1 MRIGTTPWDRHRL
14 VFICGLHRSGT
25 TLLGDVLATSREI
38 SGFRETGVYA
48 REGQHIQSVY
58 PIEDVFGG
66 PGRIGFHP
74 DAHLTEDSPLATEE
88 NRARLFTEWSRYWD
102 LKRRILVEKTPANL
116 LKARLL
122 QALYPT
128 ASFILITRHP
138 VATVLATQKWSHT
151 GLHALFDHW
160 FVCHELF
167 RADQSRLQ
175 RVATVTYEQLT
186 AEPDVVLRD
195 LAEFLGVEPW
205 TSDVRPRRDVNDGY
219 FREWRRLT
227 GRSADRAKRVPP
239 LSERIM
245 RRLLRAAYARLGVDY
260 VPLDLRAEAQDAMHF
275 FEPRA
280 RQFGYSLINP

>member
-1 MRIGTTPWDRHRL
+1 MRTGARPWEKHRL

-25 TLLGDVLATSREI
+25 TLLGDVLATSPDV
-38 SGFRETGVYA
+38 SGFRETGIYA

-66 PGRIGFHP
+66 PGRMGFRPEMHM
-74 DAHLTEDSPLATEE
+74 TEQSSLATEE
-88 NRARLFTEWSRYWD
+88 SRERLFMEWSSYWD
-102 LKRRILVEKTPANL
+102 LKRPVLIEKTPANL
-116 LKARLL
+116 LKARFL

-167 RADQSRLQ
+167 QDDQSHLQ
-175 RVATVTYEQLT
+175 RVTTVTYEQLT
-186 AEPDVVLRD
+186 AEPEVVLRD
-195 LAEFLGVEPW
+195 LAAFLEIEPW
-205 TSDVRPRRDVNDGY
+205 TSDIRPRRDVNEGY

-227 GRSADRAKRVPP
+227 GKSSDRAKRRPKF
-239 LSERIM
+239 SE
-245 RRLLRAAYARLGVDY
+245 RLLRAMLRSAYARLGVDY
-260 VPLDLRAEAQDAMHF
+260 VPLDLRAEAQDAMQF
-275 FEPRA
+275 FEARA
-280 RQFGYSLINP
+280 RRFGYSLTDL